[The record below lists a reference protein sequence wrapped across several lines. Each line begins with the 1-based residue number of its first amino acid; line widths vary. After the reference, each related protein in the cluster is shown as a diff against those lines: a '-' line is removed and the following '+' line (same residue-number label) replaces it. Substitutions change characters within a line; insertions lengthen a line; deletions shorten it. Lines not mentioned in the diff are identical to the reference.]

1 MYYLIFILLAIG
13 GYSVV
18 AAVVR
23 LPPKAVGVNLQK
35 MYINRLPFFKRL
47 EHGILAPFIKPISK
61 LIPLSERSQA
71 FLEADLARAGIPY
84 SPSEYYARAI
94 VLSVLSLPLPFLTW
108 MAGITFAIPVTIAMP
123 LLLFRKFS
131 VEHKDVLNKKRRA
144 IELALP
150 HFVRSVLY
158 RLDNSDGTVQVDV
171 VAIFEDYIKISVPA
185 LEYDI
190 KLLVTEMKA
199 GGVTKGLHNFEHRLN
214 MPEIGFLV
222 RAAIGIYNGQP
233 QASALA
239 ALSRDIDVRARENL
253 KRELDKQPGKI
264 KRATIPLVAVG
275 IAALVYVLAY
285 HLWVSSSGLF

>member
-1 MYYLIFILLAIG
+1 LYFLVFVFLTIG
-13 GYSVV
+13 GFSVV
-18 AAVVR
+18 AAIVK

-35 MYINRLPFFKRL
+35 MYINRLPFLKRL
-47 EHGILAPFIKPISK
+47 ELEILTPFIKPVSK
-61 LIPLSERSQA
+61 LIPLSERTRA

-84 SPSEYYARAI
+84 SPCEYYARAF
-94 VLSVLSLPLPFLTW
+94 VLSLFSLPLPFLVWT
-108 MAGITFAIPVTIAMP
+108 AGISFAIPVTIAMP
-123 LLLFRKFS
+123 FLLFRKFS
-131 VEHKDVLNKKRRA
+131 VEHKDVLSKKRKS

-158 RLDNSDGTVQVDV
+158 RLDNGDGTVQVDV

-275 IAALVYVLAY
+275 IAALVYVLGY
-285 HLWVSSSGLF
+285 HLWISSSGLF